1 MEMLASILEHLS
13 SSTLTILLISVVTL
27 AAIMYSTGPNSKLSA
42 TIPSP
47 VALPIIGHLHLLG
60 RLPHQALQHIA
71 LRHGPFF
78 RIRLGSVDYLAVN
91 SPSSVKSFLKNHET
105 IYANRFNSSGI
116 ICVAYDG
123 ADMSFSPYGPHW
135 IFMRKLTMTQLLGG
149 KTIDQLSFIRRE
161 EIKKLL
167 RVFYDNSRTGEKVNL
182 AKHFIGLS
190 STIVSRMAVSRQWA
204 GEEDELAELKTV
216 INKLE
221 EILGLLDFKD
231 HIWVLKQ
238 LGKLGIDFQGI
249 HKKVEKLRGRY
260 DQMVEKVLRAK
271 EAERRSKSVKEDG
284 EDGVKDILDLLM
296 DAYDDEN
303 AEKKLT
309 RDNIKSYI
317 LVCIFNF

>member
-1 MEMLASILEHLS
+1 
-13 SSTLTILLISVVTL
+13 
-27 AAIMYSTGPNSKLSA
+27 
-42 TIPSP
+42 
-47 VALPIIGHLHLLG
+47 
-60 RLPHQALQHIA
+60 
-71 LRHGPFF
+71 
-78 RIRLGSVDYLAVN
+78 
-91 SPSSVKSFLKNHET
+91 
-105 IYANRFNSSGI
+105 
-116 ICVAYDG
+116 
-123 ADMSFSPYGPHW
+123 MSFSPYGPHW